1 MKRCKTH
8 LVCVCLLFLAAVPLY
23 AQDAQRADIG
33 IDLGETTDKYGAL
46 PSSTGLDFMVEGQ
59 VTVLKANQ
67 KTGRPN
73 IVAGGEIRVPSDTG
87 HHSNEFAIFGGP
99 EFQYKNFT
107 FGLHGQIRKIYQP
120 SSIVD
125 NQFFVRDKME
135 LLELPVVVKY
145 VFGPDK
151 HYFVEA
157 QGIPEFSPRFLS
169 NGQLNTLP
177 KPILDHGYF
186 VRASAGYNF
195 GKWYAKA
202 TYETRYFKFTDTNLG
217 NPNGLYNWKSN
228 YLTGGV
234 GLNF

>member
-8 LVCVCLLFLAAVPLY
+8 LVCVCLFFLAAVPLY
-23 AQDAQRADIG
+23 AQRG
-33 IDLGETTDKYGAL
+33 TLGVDLGETTDKFGAL
-46 PSSTGLDFMVEGQ
+46 PSSTGPVFMVEGQ
-59 VTVLKANQ
+59 FTVLKANE

-73 IVAGGEIRVPSDTG
+73 IVAGGDIRVPTDTG
-87 HHSNEFAIFGGP
+87 KHSNEFAIFGGP
-99 EFQYKNFT
+99 EFQYHNFT
-107 FGLHGQIRKIYQP
+107 FGVHAQVRKIYQP

-135 LLELPVVVKY
+135 LLELPIVVKY

-157 QGIPEFSPRFLS
+157 QGVPEFSPRFLS

-202 TYETRYFKFTDTNLG
+202 TYETRYFKFVSDNLG

-228 YLTGGV
+228 FLTGGV
-234 GLNF
+234 GFVF

>member
-8 LVCVCLLFLAAVPLY
+8 LVCVCLLFVVAVPVF
-23 AQDAQRADIG
+23 AQRASLDVQA
-33 IDLGETTDKYGAL
+33 GETTDKFGAL
-46 PSSTGLDFMVEGQ
+46 PSVTGADFLIDGQ
-59 VTVLKANQ
+59 VTVLQPSKKN
-67 KTGRPN
+67 GGPN
-73 IVAGGEIRVPSDTG
+73 IVAGGEIRVTTDTG
-87 HHSNEFAIFGGP
+87 NHSNEFAIFGGP

-107 FGLHGQIRKIYQP
+107 FGVHAQVRKIYQP

-135 LLELPVVVKY
+135 LLEIPIVVRY

-151 HYFVEA
+151 HYFFEA
-157 QGIPEFSPRFLS
+157 QGIPEFRPRFLA

-177 KPILDHGYF
+177 KPNLDHGYF

-202 TYETRYFKFTDTNLG
+202 TYETRYFKFVPDLG

-234 GLNF
+234 GLVF

>member
-8 LVCVCLLFLAAVPLY
+8 LVCVCLLFVAAAAPLY
-23 AQDAQRADIG
+23 AQRG
-33 IDLGETTDKYGAL
+33 ELGVNLGETTDRYDTL
-46 PSSTGLDFMVEGQ
+46 PSSTGLVSMVDGKIAILQ
-59 VTVLKANQ
+59 ANA

-73 IVAGGEIRVPSDTG
+73 VVAGGDIRVASDTG
-87 HHSNEFAIFGGP
+87 HHSNEFAIFGGA
-99 EFQYKNFT
+99 EFPYRNFT
-107 FGLHGQIRKIYQP
+107 FGVHAQIRKIYQP

-135 LLELPVVVKY
+135 LLELPIVVKY

-157 QGIPEFSPRFLS
+157 QGMAEFRPRFLS

-177 KPILDHGYF
+177 KPNLDHGYF
-186 VRASAGYNF
+186 VRASVGYNF

-202 TYETRYFKFTDTNLG
+202 TYETRYFRFVNNNLG
-217 NPNGLYNWKSN
+217 NPNGLYDWKSN
-228 YLTGGV
+228 FLTGGV

>member
-8 LVCVCLLFLAAVPLY
+8 LVCVCLVFLAAVPLY
-23 AQDAQRADIG
+23 AQRG
-33 IDLGETTDKYGAL
+33 TLGVDLGETTDRYGAL
-46 PSSTGLDFMVEGQ
+46 PSSTGPVFMVEGQ
-59 VTVLKANQ
+59 LDVLKANE

-87 HHSNEFAIFGGP
+87 NHSNEFAIFGGP
-99 EFQYKNFT
+99 EFQYHNFT
-107 FGLHGQIRKIYQP
+107 FGVHAQVRKIYQP

-135 LLELPVVVKY
+135 LLELPFVVKY

-157 QGIPEFSPRFLS
+157 QGIPEFRPRFLS
-169 NGQLNTLP
+169 NGQLNALP
-177 KPILDHGYF
+177 KPNLDHGYF

-195 GKWYAKA
+195 GRWYAKA
-202 TYETRYFKFTDTNLG
+202 TYETRYFKFVPDLG

-228 YLTGGV
+228 FLTGGV
-234 GLNF
+234 GFVF

>member
-8 LVCVCLLFLAAVPLY
+8 LVCVCLLFLAAIPLH
-23 AQDAQRADIG
+23 AQRGYLG
-33 IDLGETTDKYGAL
+33 IDLGETTDKFDAL
-46 PSSTGLDFMVEGQ
+46 PSSTGPLFRVEGQ
-59 VTVLKANQ
+59 VAILKANE
-67 KTGRPN
+67 KSGRPN
-73 IVAGGEIRVPSDTG
+73 VVAGGDIRVPSDTG
-87 HHSNEFAIFGGP
+87 HHSNELAFFGGV
-99 EFQYKNFT
+99 EFPYRNFT
-107 FGLHGQIRKIYQP
+107 FGVHAQIRKIYQP
-120 SSIVD
+120 SSFVD

-135 LLELPVVVKY
+135 LLELPIVIKY

-157 QGIPEFSPRFLS
+157 QGIPEFRPRFLS
-169 NGQLNTLP
+169 NGQLNFLP
-177 KPILDHGYF
+177 KPNLDHGYF
-186 VRASAGYNF
+186 VRGSVGYNF

-202 TYETRYFKFTDTNLG
+202 TYETRYFRFVPDLG

>member
-1 MKRCKTH
+1 MRRCKTH
-8 LVCVCLLFLAAVPLY
+8 LVCVCLLFVAAVPLY
-23 AQDAQRADIG
+23 AQSG
-33 IDLGETTDKYGAL
+33 ELGVGLGETTDKFDAL
-46 PSSTGLDFMVEGQ
+46 PSSTGLVFIVEGK
-59 VTVLKANQ
+59 VVVLKANE

-73 IVAGGEIRVPSDTG
+73 IVAGGDIRVPSDTG

-99 EFQYKNFT
+99 EFQYRNFT
-107 FGLHGQIRKIYQP
+107 FGVHAQIRKIYQP

-157 QGIPEFSPRFLS
+157 QGMAEFRPRFLS

-177 KPILDHGYF
+177 KPNLDHGYF
-186 VRASAGYNF
+186 VRGSVGYNF
-195 GKWYAKA
+195 GKFYAKA
-202 TYETRYFKFTDTNLG
+202 TYQTRYFRFVPDLG